1 MKQTKVVRRWVIP
14 FYPILNIT
22 AIKFETTMTHKE
34 RRTAVALDPERAV
47 YLLLNAIAPSH
58 KLKTNRN
65 KNPWKITT
73 CSERKRKQKNAGV
86 SARIFSL
93 RNSPSFKPVE
103 IRSHVAVHDVCHPE
117 E

>member
-73 CSERKRKQKNAGV
+73 CG
-86 SARIFSL
+86 
-93 RNSPSFKPVE
+93 
-103 IRSHVAVHDVCHPE
+103 
-117 E
+117 